1 MAYAETP
8 ETDPLVVAAKAH
20 LDALC
25 VAITDRTLGSE
36 GNRAAT
42 EYTGAQLAGLD
53 LAVQAPSFDVMS
65 WQERGAR
72 LRVGDSAFDVHS
84 SPYAPGFEG
93 QARLVAAG
101 SLEQLEALDAE
112 GKIILLHG
120 DIAGSQLFPKKYPF
134 YSLDEHQ
141 HIIGLLER
149 SGARALIT
157 ATRRNGSVAG
167 GEYPA
172 PMFEDGDFDIPS
184 VFMTEEEGERLLPL
198 VGEEVSLKSDC
209 RRIWTKANNII
220 ANLDETAP
228 KRVVITAHIDAKKG
242 APGAID
248 NATGVTVLLL
258 LAELLVGFD
267 GGHGIDLVVFN
278 GEDHYSAAGEVD
290 YIRQRQGKFD
300 DVVLNINIDGLG
312 LKQGPSCYSFFDL
325 PEAMLSKARA
335 TLLKP
340 GAAVE
345 GLPWV
350 QGDHSIFIQHGCPA
364 IAVSSH
370 WFIENFATQNITHTA
385 RDNISIVDPEKVAAA
400 ARAIHAFVRG
410 L

>member
-1 MAYAETP
+1 MAQTETP
-8 ETDPLVVAAKAH
+8 ETDPLVVAVKAH

-42 EYTGAQLAGLD
+42 EYTGAQFARLGH
-53 LAVQAPSFDVMS
+53 AVQMPSFDVMS
-65 WQERGAR
+65 WQEKGAR
-72 LRVGDSAFDVHS
+72 IRVGDSAFDVHS

-93 QARLVAAG
+93 QAELVAAS

-134 YSLDEHQ
+134 FSLNEHQ

-157 ATRRNGSVAG
+157 ATKRDGSVAG

-184 VFMTEEEGERLLPL
+184 VFMTEEEGERLLPF
-198 VGEEVSLKSDC
+198 VGEEVSLVSDC
-209 RRIWTKANNII
+209 KRIWTEANNTI
-220 ANLDETAP
+220 ARLNETAP
-228 KRVVITAHIDAKKG
+228 KRIVITAHIDAKKG

-248 NATGVTVLLL
+248 NATGVTALLL

-267 GGHGIDLVVFN
+267 GGYGIDLVVFN
-278 GEDHYSAAGEVD
+278 GEDHYSAPGEAD
-290 YIRQRQGKFD
+290 YIRRRQGRFD
-300 DVVLNINIDGLG
+300 DVALNINIDGLG
-312 LKQGPSCYSFFDL
+312 LKQGPTCYSFFDL

-345 GLPWV
+345 GPPWP
-350 QGDHSIFIQHGCPA
+350 QGDHSIFIQQGCPA
-364 IAVSSH
+364 IAGSSN
-370 WFIENFATQNITHTA
+370 WLIENMATQNITHTA
-385 RDNISIVDPEKVAAA
+385 RDNISIVDPEKVATA

>member
-1 MAYAETP
+1 MAYAETS

-36 GNRAAT
+36 GNRTAT
-42 EYTGAQLAGLD
+42 EYTGAQFASFG
-53 LAVQAPSFDVMS
+53 LAVQTPSFAVMS

-72 LRVGDSAFDVHS
+72 LRLGEIDFDVHS

-93 QARLVAAG
+93 RGRLVAAG
-101 SLEQLEALDAE
+101 SLEQLETLDAE

-120 DIAGSQLFPKKYPF
+120 DIASSQLFPKKYPF
-134 YSLDEHQ
+134 FSLNEHQ
-141 HIIGLLER
+141 HIIGLLEK
-149 SGARALIT
+149 SGVRALVS
-157 ATRRNGSVAG
+157 ATKRNGSIAG

-184 VFMTEEEGERLLPL
+184 VFMTEEEGERLLPH
-198 VGEEVSLKSDC
+198 VGEEVSLVSDC
-209 RRIWTKANNII
+209 RRIWTKASNII
-220 ANLDETAP
+220 ANVKETAP
-228 KRVVITAHIDAKKG
+228 KRIVITAHIDAKRG

-248 NATGVTVLLL
+248 NATGVTVQLL

-267 GGHGIDLVVFN
+267 GRHGIDLVVFN

-290 YIRQRQGKFD
+290 YIRQRQGRFD
-300 DVVLNINIDGLG
+300 DVALNINIDGLG

-340 GAAVE
+340 GTAVE

-370 WFIENFATQNITHTA
+370 WFIENFMTQNITHTA